1 MTINIDLNPQL
12 TARHREALY
21 LLRQT
26 LEPLLG
32 GLDSLSGWDNSK
44 YHPFASAEEISTISL
59 YEALQH
65 HAAVAAQESQTKIP
79 CPPLTTAD
87 GVPQEYLDLEA
98 EEVELKVRER
108 ECSDLISILSRI
120 FEGKYALPG
129 TGLRDSDKSIMF
141 GKAARDTRDAIIHL
155 AYSRSIRE
163 RLQVVQDLKA
173 HKERK
178 GCKVSKARQARF
190 VLYQT
195 QLREASDQARAN
207 VLNGPTAK
215 ITTDLYNKV
224 VARVT
229 PLINAEIK
237 RLEAQCEQA
246 MKQYQTT
253 VEQLERGDT
262 KQ

>member
-1 MTINIDLNPQL
+1 MTIIIDLNPQL

-32 GLDSLSGWDNSK
+32 GLDALSGWDNSK
-44 YHPFASAEEISTISL
+44 YRLFASQEEMHTIAL
-59 YEALQH
+59 YETMQGT
-65 HAAVAAQESQTKIP
+65 AAVAAKEAENKIP

-98 EEVELKVRER
+98 EEVELRVRER
-108 ECSDLISILSRI
+108 ECSALINILQI
-120 FEGKYALPG
+120 YEGSYRAG
-129 TGLRDSDKSIMF
+129 RAVHAEAGRAVMF
-141 GKAARDTRDAIIHL
+141 GTAARDTRDAIRHS
-155 AYSRSIRE
+155 AYSRSITE
-163 RLQVVQDLKA
+163 RLQVVQDLMA

-178 GCKVSKARQARF
+178 GCKVSNARQSRF
-190 VLYQT
+190 TLYQT
-195 QLREASDQARAN
+195 LMKEASDSARAN

-237 RLEAQCEQA
+237 RLETQCEQA

-253 VEQLERGDT
+253 VEQLEKGDT